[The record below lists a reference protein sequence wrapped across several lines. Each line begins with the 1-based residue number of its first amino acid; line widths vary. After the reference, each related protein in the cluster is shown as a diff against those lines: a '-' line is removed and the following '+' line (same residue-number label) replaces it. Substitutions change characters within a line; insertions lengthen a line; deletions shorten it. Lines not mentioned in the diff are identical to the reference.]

1 MKKDITALIVTFKT
15 NKKILE
21 KCLKS
26 INKDIKILIIENSKK
41 FENKDFFLKKFK
53 NLRIY
58 CTGSNLGYGKGNN
71 YGLKKVKTKHAIILN
86 PDAHCSKNFFKN
98 LDNNFKKIKN
108 FHLIGCSYIK
118 KNHTFPAGFF
128 DEKKNKKFE
137 KNINTK
143 KVKEITKVDW
153 IRGFCIIVN
162 LEKFRK
168 RDIFDRNYFLF
179 FEEIDLC
186 KSIQRKNGNVYFIKN
201 LKINH
206 LGFKGSIGSAKIEKI
221 RAENLRNWHF
231 MWSSFYFYKKNF
243 NYFHALKKMF
253 RKFLSSLIKTIF
265 YALTFQYSKRNKYL
279 YRFLGIFN
287 SMIGRSSFFK
297 IEN

>member
-1 MKKDITALIVTFKT
+1 M
-15 NKKILE
+15 
-21 KCLKS
+21 
-26 INKDIKILIIENSKK
+26 
-41 FENKDFFLKKFK
+41 
-53 NLRIY
+53 
-58 CTGSNLGYGKGNN
+58 
-71 YGLKKVKTKHAIILN
+71 TK
-86 PDAHCSKNFFKN
+86 
-98 LDNNFKKIKN
+98 
-108 FHLIGCSYIK
+108 
-118 KNHTFPAGFF
+118 
-128 DEKKNKKFE
+128 KKNKKFE

-206 LGFKGSIGSAKIEKI
+206 LGFKGSIGSAKIEKN
-221 RAENLRNWHF
+221 RAENLKNWHF